1 MTSPSVSIVGL
12 PSSGK
17 TTFLAALWHLLTE
30 EDIDTALRL
39 KDLHAG
45 NSAYLT
51 SIANRWRQALIQER
65 TQQTGNQNVQINLV
79 DSASDHGLRVN
90 FPDVA
95 GETYR
100 DMWENRTCSNEII
113 DMLQSKSMLLFV
125 NADSIQQ
132 PRWVVDEVDQMQ
144 KMGVPIAEGEEV
156 LWTPQL
162 SPTQV
167 QVVELLQLLTEK
179 PFDIGLRNLTLLLSA
194 WDRVASEGL
203 SPYQYLQQR
212 LPLLYQYIS
221 TNKQNWTLSV
231 CGLSAQG
238 GVYDDPDK
246 PSSASEE
253 AKHLREL
260 DQPSKRIKLINSVGE
275 TEDLTLPFV
284 SLLN

>member
-1 MTSPSVSIVGL
+1 MSSPSVSIVGL

-17 TTFLAALWHLLTE
+17 TTFLAALWHLLNE
-30 EDIDTALRL
+30 EDVDTALRL

-65 TQQTGNQNVQINLV
+65 TQQTGNQNVQINLI
-79 DSASDHGLRVN
+79 DRTGNHDLQVN

-100 DMWENRTCSNEII
+100 DMWENRTCSPEII
-113 DMLQSKSMLLFV
+113 DMLQSESVLLFV
-125 NADSIQQ
+125 NADTVQQ

-144 KMGVPIAEGEEV
+144 QIGVPLAEGEEV
-156 LWTPQL
+156 VWAPQM

-179 PFDIGLRNLTLLLSA
+179 PFDIGPRKLTVLLSA
-194 WDRVASEGL
+194 WDRVAAEDL
-203 SPYQYLQQR
+203 SPTQYLEQR
-212 LPLLYQYIS
+212 LPLLHQYIL
-221 TNKQNWTLSV
+221 TNQQNWTFTVS
-231 CGLSAQG
+231 GLSAQG

-246 PSSASEE
+246 PNLATEE
-253 AKHLREL
+253 AERLRVL
-260 DQPSKRIKLINSVGE
+260 DQPSKRIKLINNDGE

-284 SLLN
+284 SLVG